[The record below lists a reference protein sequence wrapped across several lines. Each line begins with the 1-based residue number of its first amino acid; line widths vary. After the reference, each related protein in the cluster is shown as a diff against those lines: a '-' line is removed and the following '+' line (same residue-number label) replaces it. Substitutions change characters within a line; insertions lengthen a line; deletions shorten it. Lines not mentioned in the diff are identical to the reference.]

1 MVPEVQLLV
10 DKMLNQSFACSLVC
24 PAIPIEMQTHS
35 HPLARWCNDQGI
47 LQSTDDAAYINE
59 EWLSLQTKNIKEV
72 QQVADNR
79 YVLRF
84 AAPAS
89 GNQIPLWTA
98 GRQCDRV
105 NLYSIDF

>member
-59 EWLSLQTKNIKEV
+59 EWFVFTDQEHQGS
-72 QQVADNR
+72 
-79 YVLRF
+79 
-84 AAPAS
+84 AAGS
-89 GNQIPLWTA
+89 
-98 GRQCDRV
+98 R
-105 NLYSIDF
+105 